1 MHNWVKFAEHED
13 QTSVAMSHVC
23 CPAPSAAPTK
33 PRAALQET
41 RIAKHLFSFK
51 VMVHFISFHH
61 LHCVFCWVRVSSQMR
76 RCSFMTL
83 RFSRWYGLE
92 EKTKTCPTML
102 TTQTVTYMHMIQ
114 LCTTYF
120 GTRCCTWNLQTTAS
134 VIEVL
139 LILAAEPQEM
149 TPLQIDVGLLIWV
162 RHNSPFLQ

>member
-13 QTSVAMSHVC
+13 QTSVV
-23 CPAPSAAPTK
+23 SAALLPLLL
-33 PRAALQET
+33 LQSPELPYRKQELQNIYFLSKLWFT
-41 RIAKHLFSFK
+41 LSVFTISTVFSAE
-51 VMVHFISFHH
+51 
-61 LHCVFCWVRVSSQMR
+61 CVCSSQMR

-102 TTQTVTYMHMIQ
+102 TTQTVTYMHIIQ
-114 LCTTYF
+114 LCTTHF

-149 TPLQIDVGLLIWV
+149 TLLQIDVGLLIWV